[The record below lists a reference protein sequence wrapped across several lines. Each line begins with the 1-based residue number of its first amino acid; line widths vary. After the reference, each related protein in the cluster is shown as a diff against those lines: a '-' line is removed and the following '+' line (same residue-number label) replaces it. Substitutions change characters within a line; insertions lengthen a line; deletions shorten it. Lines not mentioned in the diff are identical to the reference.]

1 MSPINLKNVVMK
13 EREGP
18 QSQQHH
24 SKLFSKEKRMYK
36 SHCET
41 LLKLAAR
48 LMNAIM
54 HREKAEDFPSRIPIS
69 VTLWLLI

>member
-18 QSQQHH
+18 QSLQRH
-24 SKLFSKEKRMYK
+24 SKLFSKEKIMYK
-36 SHCET
+36 SHFET

-54 HREKAEDFPSRIPIS
+54 QREKAEGSPSRIPIS
-69 VTLWLLI
+69 ATLWSSI